1 MLLFAFSA
9 KAENDNSGNPIVIAA
24 FGDSLMSGYR
34 LPPDDGF
41 APVLQ
46 KQLQSGGLNATV
58 INASEAGIISAE
70 ARARVA
76 WMLEDKPDMVIVE
89 VGANDMLRFLP
100 VAQMRENLDAIIAT
114 IKQSGA
120 RVLIAGMYASTNLG
134 GKYRMDFR
142 RAYAEV
148 ADKHGVLL
156 YPFFLQDVYDSP
168 GRMLPDGKHPNA
180 EGVRVM
186 AKNIAPL
193 VIQTLNT

>member
-1 MLLFAFSA
+1 MT
-9 KAENDNSGNPIVIAA
+9 
-24 FGDSLMSGYR
+24 
-34 LPPDDGF
+34 GF

-134 GKYRMDFR
+134 DKYRMDFR
-142 RAYAEV
+142 LAYEEV